1 MDTRLNAAP
10 SRAHES
16 AVDRLIEL
24 ASDSKP
30 QSEAVHEP
38 NPASQEILVPPT
50 EAKEFANDP
59 MWKTLMQF
67 KGLLPYVARLLPLL
81 DLNGGHT
88 QTTSLTISTELKK
101 DVTDL
106 QTTQRDLRVAMQD
119 QTLQLKRFEEQLVR
133 VREASEKSSFESSEL
148 VEDIKSM
155 HALVRN
161 MAISLGVLL
170 LALIGMVAYLVGHLK
185 R

>member
-10 SRAHES
+10 SRAHAS

-24 ASDSKP
+24 ASDRQP
-30 QSEAVHEP
+30 QPDAVHEP
-38 NPASQEILVPPT
+38 TPASHEILVPPI
-50 EAKEFANDP
+50 EAKELANDP
-59 MWKTLMQF
+59 MWKTLLQF
-67 KGLLPYVARLLPLL
+67 KGILPYVARLLPLL
-81 DLNGGHT
+81 DLDGGHT

-119 QTLQLKRFEEQLVR
+119 QTLQLKRFEDQLVR
-133 VREASEKSSFESSEL
+133 IREASEKSSFENSEL
-148 VEDIKSM
+148 VEDVRSM

-161 MAISLGVLL
+161 MAISLGLL
-170 LALIGMVAYLVGHLK
+170 LLVLIGMVAYLVGHL
-185 R
+185 RQ